1 MNFDIIF
8 IILPM
13 AAVIIL
19 LICLTIYL
27 KNKFKII
34 YNKNIY
40 LNNKIKDKEDKI
52 LDLED
57 DLDNKI
63 DSLKDKEKEINNL
76 NDKLDKI
83 NQILEDRNSAIE
95 NYKSKSEEE
104 KQYISNLLEI
114 LNAKKIVNNSL
125 ENYKELLNEF
135 INLKEKYN
143 FAFLT
148 NIFFDLKYIENEI
161 EMISANSFLY
171 NKNVI
176 AIGGGFSS
184 GKSSFINTLFEI
196 KDNGFLPVG
205 HLPVTAIPSYI
216 FDSKENKIECLTLD
230 GRTAE
235 ISENLFKKMSQK
247 SDINKTFNAKNI
259 IKHFYVK
266 NKLKYKN
273 ICFIDIPGYNP
284 AKDSEEDIIIAR
296 EYINGVKVLILLLN
310 ICDGTISDSDL
321 EFLKD
326 ILQNDND
333 KIIYIVCAYAD
344 LRDYDTIETVCNEI
358 YKNLKEEKIKIEGI
372 SPYTSQYN
380 KLDNNLE
387 YSKLFKYGIP
397 LNEFFDK
404 MNKNTSYK
412 VQELNNKIENIFED
426 NIKLGKDDIKN
437 INTHIKFLRKI
448 KLQYISDISER
459 DGLIYRYKSIY
470 KDINTT
476 DFKNDN
482 IEEFE
487 KYINNHISNLEK
499 NKEYIEECILFSN
512 KIKIKILECINN
524 IFNNE
529 EYL

>member
-40 LNNKIKDKEDKI
+40 LNNEIKDKEDKI

-76 NDKLDKI
+76 NDKLKEI
-83 NQILEDRNSAIE
+83 NQILENKDRAIE

-125 ENYKELLNEF
+125 ENYKELLNEI

-284 AKDSEEDIIIAR
+284 AKDSKEDIVIAK
-296 EYINGVKVLILLLN
+296 EYINSVKVLIWLLN

-344 LRDYDTIETVCNEI
+344 IRGYNHIKDTCEEI
-358 YKNLKEEKIKIEGI
+358 NKELKKSKIKVEGI

-387 YSKLFKYGIP
+387 YSKKFKFGIS
-397 LNEFFDK
+397 LNEFFNK
-404 MNKNTSYK
+404 MNKNTSSK
-412 VQELNNKIENIFED
+412 AKELNNKIENIFEY

-437 INTHIKFLRKI
+437 INTHIKFLRNI

-476 DFKNDN
+476 DFKNDD

-499 NKEYIEECILFSN
+499 NKKYIKRCILFSN
-512 KIKIKILECINN
+512 KIKIKILE
-524 IFNNE
+524 
-529 EYL
+529 